1 MITRLQGSTV
11 IYTLPSPLESLEF
24 LAWCPKHR
32 LLMHLSVNLLLL
44 LRPKQ
49 SGRRMKLLRKFCYI
63 LWYSEWGC
71 LCWSSQGT
79 RQATANRNRREEH
92 GLKKWES
99 CLWDPGS
106 HKGQLGLSLQAVG
119 NTEMRWAFCCAAGR
133 LGHVTQIWRNCGF
146 VSSVICERAYLF
158 LMFITVAG
166 YCCNQ
171 IAILCNGNMPACCLM
186 VVKYCNN

>member
-1 MITRLQGSTV
+1 MITLLRGSTV

-44 LRPKQ
+44 LKPKQ

-71 LCWSSQGT
+71 LCWRSQGT
-79 RQATANRNRREEH
+79 WQATANRNRREEH

-99 CLWDPGS
+99 CLWDPGG

-119 NTEMRWAFCCAAGR
+119 NTEMSFLLCSWRIRSCNTDLKELWFCEFCYVWKS
-133 LGHVTQIWRNCGF
+133 LFIPHVHYCGWLLLQSNCHL
-146 VSSVICERAYLF
+146 VQWKHACLLF
-158 LMFITVAG
+158 DG
-166 YCCNQ
+166 GE
-171 IAILCNGNMPACCLM
+171 IL
-186 VVKYCNN
+186 